1 MTRIAILAAALA
13 VCATP
18 ALAQDASRPGD
29 MTLSCAAL
37 TAERGRLEAAE
48 TRRAQRAESGRRFA
62 GLAGAAFNAAAPSL
76 LARAGSGTGGL
87 AAQGL
92 MGALQS
98 GAMSQPAED
107 TVPPASPEALRLEH
121 VNTMMAER
129 GC

>member
-13 VCATP
+13 ACAAP
-18 ALAQDASRPGD
+18 ALAQGAARPGD
-29 MTLSCAAL
+29 MTLSCEAL
-37 TAERGRLEAAE
+37 VAEHGKLEAAE
-48 TRRAQRAESGRRFA
+48 VKRAQRAESGRRLA
-62 GLAGAAFNAAAPSL
+62 GFAGAAINAAAPSL

-98 GAMSQPAED
+98 GAMSQPADE
-107 TVPPASPEALRLEH
+107 PAAASPEALRLEH
-121 VNTMMAER
+121 VSTMMTER